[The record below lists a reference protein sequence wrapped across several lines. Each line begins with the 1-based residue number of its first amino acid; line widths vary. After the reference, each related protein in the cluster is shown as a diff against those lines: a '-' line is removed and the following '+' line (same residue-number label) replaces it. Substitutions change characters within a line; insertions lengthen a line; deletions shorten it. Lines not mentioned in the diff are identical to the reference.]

1 MNTSISEAAIKLLR
15 YRPYSKYELEQKLLN
30 QGYGQAAVNQ
40 AIEYVV
46 ERGYLNDT
54 ALCDMLLT
62 KYAEVSKY
70 SLKEVYI
77 KLRRRGLSSALIK
90 ERLADWDEMLEYQ
103 AAMNL
108 AAKVLARDS
117 SRDMRKIIRHLSG
130 KGFKATTVTK
140 VLERLRDMSP

>member
-1 MNTSISEAAIKLLR
+1 MNTNISEAAIKLLR
-15 YRPYSKYELEQKLLN
+15 YRTYSKCELEQKLLN
-30 QGYGQAAVNQ
+30 QGYKQVAVDQ
-40 AIEYVV
+40 AIEYAI

-62 KYAEVSKY
+62 KYAEVNKY

-77 KLRRRGLSSALIK
+77 RLKRRGLSTELIREK
-90 ERLADWDEMLEYQ
+90 LADWDEMLEYQ
-103 AAMNL
+103 AAMKL
-108 AAKVLARDS
+108 AAKVLARDN

-140 VLERLRDMSP
+140 VLERLRDMSS